1 MDESE
6 RPGERRR
13 MTLAKW
19 LAEPDESSVELPLS
33 KVRTRTRRDFL
44 LWSAGAL
51 FAAGGSWWLLPDE
64 TREHHLT
71 PEMRDWIDSLEARL
85 GAARRRRERF
95 LNRVLTLDDDVAE
108 ALYSP
113 TRSVRTYSRSDV
125 TPLRNN
131 YNGATPTP
139 AYLPGWTLTV
149 SGLSSG
155 RVERLGIADMLGR
168 FAHHEQVT
176 RLFCVEGWSAIAW
189 WGGLRFADLLL
200 GARRTPRDR
209 RHARPVRA
217 PRAGHPAILRRGVER
232 NRLVG
237 RAALR
242 RSPAG
247 LSPTARRALGEARI
261 LGQPGRRRQS
271 RSVLRV
277 DRPADRSTPAN
288 PARYASVRKDA
299 PGRTRRAPAAARAD
313 ETRTQEHQG
322 YHLDRLL
329 RRGAGRLLER
339 ARLLQVRRAV
349 DLTRVSLRV
358 IDSGQ
363 RRGSNRSAERPIR
376 RAAEGRRR
384 GAMFARHRDTR

>member
-1 MDESE
+1 MDESD

-33 KVRTRTRRDFL
+33 KLRTRTRRNFL

-51 FAAGGSWWLLPDE
+51 FAAGGFWWLLPDE

-71 PEMRDWIDSLEARL
+71 PAMRDWIDSLEARL
-85 GAARRRRERF
+85 GADSRRRETF

-131 YNGATPTP
+131 YNGATPTR

-168 FAHHEQVT
+168 FAHHDQVT

-189 WGGLRFADLLL
+189 WGGLRFADLLQAFPPL
-200 GARRTPRDR
+200 PGARW
-209 RHARPVRA
+209 AKLESSVN
-217 PRAGHPAILRRGVER
+217 L
-232 NRLVG
+232 
-237 RAALR
+237 
-242 RSPAG
+242 
-247 LSPTARRALGEARI
+247 
-261 LGQPGRRRQS
+261 GRRRQS

-277 DRPADRSTPAN
+277 DRPADRSTPTN

-322 YHLDRLL
+322 HHLDRLL

-349 DLTRVSLRV
+349 DQLP
-358 IDSGQ
+358 D
-363 RRGSNRSAERPIR
+363 ACFAMR
-376 RAAEGRRR
+376 RAVG
-384 GAMFARHRDTR
+384 G

>member
-1 MDESE
+1 
-6 RPGERRR
+6 
-13 MTLAKW
+13 
-19 LAEPDESSVELPLS
+19 
-33 KVRTRTRRDFL
+33 
-44 LWSAGAL
+44 
-51 FAAGGSWWLLPDE
+51 
-64 TREHHLT
+64 
-71 PEMRDWIDSLEARL
+71 MRDWIDSLEARL
-85 GAARRRRERF
+85 GADRRRRERF

-113 TRSVRTYSRSDV
+113 TRIGAARTPGRTSHHSGTTTTEQR
-125 TPLRNN
+125 PRQ
-131 YNGATPTP
+131 

-168 FAHHEQVT
+168 SRTTKQVT

-189 WGGLRFADLLL
+189 WGGLRFADLLQ
-200 GARRTPRDR
+200 AYP
-209 RHARPVRA
+209 HCPA
-217 PRAGHPAILRRGVER
+217 RAG
-232 NRLVG
+232 
-237 RAALR
+237 
-242 RSPAG
+242 RSSNP
-247 LSPTARRALGEARI
+247 R
-261 LGQPGRRRQS
+261 QPGRRRQS

-299 PGRTRRAPAAARAD
+299 PGRTRRAPAAAGAD

-349 DLTRVSLRV
+349 GHLPDACFATPE
-358 IDSGQ
+358 GG
-363 RRGSNRSAERPIR
+363 RGLMDRH
-376 RAAEGRRR
+376 EGRAPRR
-384 GAMFARHRDTR
+384 FVGTLRREVLDPSRCPEVAELVSRRLQACESCSREVEERAPHLKLKAITVFVGG